1 MTNYIVRFQ
10 EKEAATARLFCFPY
24 AGATAA
30 AYRPWNAMMPP
41 NIELVVVE
49 LPGRLHLRDKPPED
63 MKAIVDTIYPQILPF
78 LDKPFAIFGHSFG
91 SIVSYEVTK
100 RLQTENKK
108 LPTKLFVSARRAPH
122 LPSRFRQASGLPD
135 QEFIDEMQNMYQAIP
150 EAVLKEK
157 ELLKMLLPI
166 LKVDIR
172 INETYIGKLDPLLN
186 VPLQV
191 YYGTKDN
198 TITPDEMEQ
207 WKAVTQKDFQIKSF
221 EGGHFY
227 IDKEKGTII
236 TEITKNLSF
245 GFFRPLG

>member
-10 EKEAATARLFCFPY
+10 EKEAAARLLCFPY

-49 LPGRLHLRDKPPED
+49 IPGRLHLRDQPPKD
-63 MKAIVDTIYPQILPF
+63 MNALVDTIYPQILPF
-78 LDKPFAIFGHSFG
+78 LDKPYAIFGHSFG
-91 SIVSYEVTK
+91 SIISYEVTK
-100 RLQTENKK
+100 RLQIENRN
-108 LPTKLFVSARRAPH
+108 LPIKLFVSARRAPQI
-122 LPSRFRQASGLPD
+122 PNRFRQASNLPN

-157 ELLKMLLPI
+157 ALLKMLLPI
-166 LKVDIR
+166 LKEDIR

-191 YYGTKDN
+191 YYGTKDK
-198 TITPDEMEQ
+198 TVTSDDLQQ

-221 EGGHFY
+221 DGGHFY
-227 IDKEKGTII
+227 IDKEKGAII
-236 TEITKNLSF
+236 SEISQTLNL
-245 GFFRPLG
+245 